1 MIRTWRVGLSHV
13 MAGALS
19 ATAAS
24 AQRPAAIDSIR
35 LQGYVQAQAEFG
47 DATDTRF
54 PANDRM
60 FVRRARL
67 YATGA
72 IARDWEIRLMID
84 GAPGLTPRRDV
95 PATLT
100 EGYVRWKR
108 YPAATVQVG
117 QYKTPFTYEES
128 HSASQLIAIERTLV
142 VDRLKPS
149 RQVGVLVAGT
159 VRHDLLRYGVGVFNG
174 TGTGTN
180 ANDNENFLYT
190 GRASLRPVSG
200 RWAGIGVTWDVG
212 ASGLTSR
219 DGGAPFAPDFGFDAD
234 PIAAGIDNLFA
245 GKRDE
250 YALDSQL
257 RWGRAEVW
265 AEYVNAHLTPDDA
278 IPVRDF
284 RTDGWYLLTAFY
296 AIPQCLQLVARVETF
311 DQLRL
316 NAPGNIESVFAGAN
330 YYLSRSHELKLQG
343 GYMVSRRA
351 DTDGTAHRLLL
362 RAQAMF
368 SIL

>member
-1 MIRTWRVGLSHV
+1 M

-19 ATAAS
+19 ASAAL
-24 AQRPAAIDSIR
+24 AQAPAAIDSIR

-67 YATGA
+67 YATA
-72 IARDWEIRLMID
+72 AVARDWEIRLMFD

-108 YPAATVQVG
+108 YPAAMLQVG
-117 QYKTPFTYEES
+117 QYKSPFTYEES
-128 HSASQLIAIERTLV
+128 HAASQLIAIERSLV
-142 VDRLKPS
+142 VDRLKPT
-149 RQVGVLVAGT
+149 RQVGILMSGT
-159 VRHDLLRYGVGVFNG
+159 LRGDRLRYGVGAFNG
-174 TGTGTN
+174 TGAGTN

-190 GRASLRPVSG
+190 SRVSLRPV
-200 RWAGIGVTWDVG
+200 AGQWRGADVAWDVG
-212 ASGLTSR
+212 ASGLTTR

-234 PIAAGIDNLFA
+234 PIATGLDHLFA
-245 GKRDE
+245 GKRDA

-257 RWGRAEVW
+257 RWGRAELW
-265 AEYVNAHLTPDDA
+265 AEYVNAHFTPDDA

-284 RTDGWYLLTAFY
+284 RSDGWYVLAAFY
-296 AIPQCLQLVARVETF
+296 AMPQRLQFVARVETF
-311 DQLRL
+311 EQARL
-316 NAPGNIESVFAGAN
+316 NAPGEIESLFAGAN

-343 GYMVSRRA
+343 GYMMSRRA
-351 DTDGTAHRLLL
+351 DIHDTAHRLLL